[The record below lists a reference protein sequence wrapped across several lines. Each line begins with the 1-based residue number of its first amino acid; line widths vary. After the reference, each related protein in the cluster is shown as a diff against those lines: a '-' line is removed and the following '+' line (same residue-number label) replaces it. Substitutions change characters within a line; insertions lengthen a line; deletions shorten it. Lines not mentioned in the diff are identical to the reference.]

1 MKKLLAMLLSLLC
14 IFSLAACSAGQTTDG
29 SDGSASADS
38 DYDYIAANGKL
49 VIGIT
54 LYEPMN
60 YNDEN
65 GVLTG
70 FDTEFAQAV
79 CEKLG
84 LEPEF
89 QVIDWDMKE
98 SELSSRNIDCIW
110 NGLTVT
116 EERRENM
123 DFSMSYLTNKQCV
136 VINSSN
142 AGTYTD
148 TASLAS
154 AMLSAEGGS
163 AGEDAIL
170 ADESLSQASYTA
182 SDSQA
187 SALLALK
194 SGNYDAI
201 VIDYTLA
208 TASAGTGDYTE
219 LMIVDGIQLANEEY
233 AIGFRL
239 GSDMTEKVNTVIR
252 ELIDDGTLAS
262 LADKYDM
269 TDLYE
274 EAVGK

>member
-1 MKKLLAMLLSLLC
+1 MKKILAMMLSLLC
-14 IFSLAACSAGQTTDG
+14 IFSMAACSADQTTDG
-29 SDGSASADS
+29 AAASDFE
-38 DYDYIAANGKL
+38 YITSNGKL

-65 GVLTG
+65 GELTG

-84 LEPEF
+84 IEPEF

-98 SELSSRNIDCIW
+98 NELSSRNIDCIW

-116 EERRENM
+116 EDRRENM

-148 TASLAS
+148 TASLTS
-154 AMLSAEGGS
+154 ALLSAEGGS
-163 AGEDAIL
+163 AGEDAIR
-170 ADESLSQASYTA
+170 ADENLSQASYTA

-194 SGNYDAI
+194 SGNYDAVI
-201 VIDYTLA
+201 IDYTLA
-208 TASAGTGDYTE
+208 TASAGSGDYAD
-219 LMIVDGIQLANEEY
+219 LMIVDGIQLADEEY

-239 GSDMTEKVNTVIR
+239 GSDMTEKVNTAIQ

-262 LADKYDM
+262 LAEKYDM
-269 TDLYE
+269 TELYE
-274 EAVGK
+274 EAVSK

>member
-1 MKKLLAMLLSLLC
+1 MKKALAMMLSLLC
-14 IFSLAACSAGQTTDG
+14 IFSLAACTAGQTTDG
-29 SDGSASADS
+29 SDGADNSAS
-38 DYDYIAANGKL
+38 DYEYIASNGKL

-65 GVLTG
+65 GELTG

-84 LEPEF
+84 LEPQF

-98 SELSSRNIDCIW
+98 SELSSQNIDCIW

-123 DFSMSYLTNKQCV
+123 DFSMSYLTNKQCL

-163 AGEDAIL
+163 AGEDAVL
-170 ADESLSQASYTA
+170 AEENLSQASYTA

-201 VIDYTLA
+201 IVDYTLA
-208 TASAGTGDYTE
+208 TASVGSGDYAD
-219 LMIVDGIQLANEEY
+219 LMIVEGIQLADEEY

-239 GSDMTEKVNTVIR
+239 GSDMTAKVNAIIQ

-262 LADKYDM
+262 LAEKYDM
-269 TDLYE
+269 KELYE
-274 EAVGK
+274 EAVSK

>member
-1 MKKLLAMLLSLLC
+1 MKKLLAMMLSLLC
-14 IFSLAACSAGQTTDG
+14 VFSLAACTAGQTTDG
-29 SDGSASADS
+29 ADAAS
-38 DYDYIAANGKL
+38 DYEYIAANGKL

-65 GVLTG
+65 GELTG

-123 DFSMSYLTNKQCV
+123 DFSTSYLTNKQCL

-163 AGEDAIL
+163 AGEDAVSSD
-170 ADESLSQASYTA
+170 ANLSQASYTA

-201 VIDYTLA
+201 IIDYTLA
-208 TASAGTGDYTE
+208 TASVGSGDYAD
-219 LMIVDGIQLANEEY
+219 LMIVEGVQLANEEY

-239 GSDMTEKVNTVIR
+239 GSDMTAKVNAIIQ

-262 LADKYDM
+262 LAEKYDM
-269 TDLYE
+269 TELYE
-274 EAVGK
+274 GAINK

>member
-1 MKKLLAMLLSLLC
+1 MKKILAMMLSLLC
-14 IFSLAACSAGQTTDG
+14 IFSLAACSAGQTTDKI
-29 SDGSASADS
+29 DGSAVS
-38 DYDYIAANGKL
+38 DYEYIASNGKL

-98 SELSSRNIDCIW
+98 SELSSQNIDCIW

-123 DFSMSYLTNKQCV
+123 DFSTSYLTNKQCV

-170 ADESLSQASYTA
+170 ADENLSQASYTA

-201 VIDYTLA
+201 IIDYTLA
-208 TASAGTGDYTE
+208 TASAGTGDYAD
-219 LMIVDGIQLANEEY
+219 LMIVDDIQLANEEY

-239 GSDMTEKVNTVIR
+239 GSDMTEKVNAIIQ
-252 ELIDDGTLAS
+252 ELINDGTLAS
-262 LADKYDM
+262 LAEKYDM
-269 TDLYE
+269 TELYE
-274 EAVGK
+274 EAVGN

>member
-1 MKKLLAMLLSLLC
+1 MKKILAMMLSLLC

-29 SDGSASADS
+29 TEGSAAS
-38 DYDYIAANGKL
+38 DYEYIASNGKL

-98 SELSSRNIDCIW
+98 SELSSQNIDCIW

-136 VINSSN
+136 VINNSN

-170 ADESLSQASYTA
+170 ADENLSQASYTA

-201 VIDYTLA
+201 IIDYTLA
-208 TASAGTGDYTE
+208 TASAGTGDYAD
-219 LMIVDGIQLANEEY
+219 LMIVDSIQLANEEY

-239 GSDMTEKVNTVIR
+239 GSDMTEKVNAAIQ
-252 ELIDDGTLAS
+252 ELVDDGTLAS
-262 LADKYDM
+262 LAEKYDM
-269 TDLYE
+269 TELYE

>member
-1 MKKLLAMLLSLLC
+1 MKKLLAMMLSLLC
-14 IFSLAACSAGQTTDG
+14 IFSLAACSTGQTTDG
-29 SDGSASADS
+29 SDGSASASS
-38 DYDYIAANGKL
+38 DYDYIASNGKL

-219 LMIVDGIQLANEEY
+219 LMIVDSIRLANEEY

-239 GSDMTEKVNTVIR
+239 GSDMTEKVNAVIR

>member
-1 MKKLLAMLLSLLC
+1 MKKLLAMMLSLLC
-14 IFSLAACSAGQTTDG
+14 IFSLAACTTNQTTGDSNG
-29 SDGSASADS
+29 STSS
-38 DYDYIAANGKL
+38 DYDYIASNGKL

-79 CEKLG
+79 CERLG

-142 AGTYTD
+142 ASTYTD

-170 ADESLSQASYTA
+170 ADGSLSQASYTA

-219 LMIVDGIQLANEEY
+219 LMIVDSIQLANEEY

-239 GSDMTEKVNTVIR
+239 GSDMTEKVNAVIR

>member
-1 MKKLLAMLLSLLC
+1 MKKLLAFMLSLLC
-14 IFSLAACSAGQTTDG
+14 VFSLAACTARQTTDG
-29 SDGSASADS
+29 ADAAS
-38 DYDYIAANGKL
+38 DYDYIASNGKL

-60 YNDEN
+60 YKDAN
-65 GVLTG
+65 GELTG

-79 CEKLG
+79 CAKLG

-123 DFSMSYLTNKQCV
+123 DFSTSYLTNKQCL

-163 AGEDAIL
+163 AGEDAVSSD
-170 ADESLSQASYTA
+170 ANLSQASYTA

-201 VIDYTLA
+201 IIDYTLA
-208 TASAGTGDYTE
+208 TASVGSGDYAD
-219 LMIVDGIQLANEEY
+219 LMIVEGVQLANEEY

-239 GSDMTEKVNTVIR
+239 GSDMTAKVNAIIQ

-262 LADKYDM
+262 LAEKYDM
-269 TDLYE
+269 TELYE
-274 EAVGK
+274 GAINK

>member
-1 MKKLLAMLLSLLC
+1 MKKILAIMLSLLC
-14 IFSLAACSAGQTTDG
+14 IFSMAACSAETTTNNTAT
-29 SDGSASADS
+29 SDS
-38 DYDYIAANGKL
+38 DYEYITSNGKM

-65 GVLTG
+65 GELTG
-70 FDTEFAQAV
+70 FDTEFARAV
-79 CEKLG
+79 CEKLEI
-84 LEPEF
+84 EPEF

-116 EERRENM
+116 EDRRENM

-170 ADESLSQASYTA
+170 ADANLSQASYTA

-194 SGNYDAI
+194 SGNYDAVI
-201 VIDYTLA
+201 IDYTLA
-208 TASAGTGDYTE
+208 TASAGTGDYAD
-219 LMIVDGIQLANEEY
+219 LMIIDGIQLADEEY

-239 GSDMTEKVNTVIR
+239 GSDMTEKVNTAIQ

-262 LADKYDM
+262 LAEKYDM
-269 TDLYE
+269 TELYE
-274 EAVGK
+274 AAVNK

>member
-1 MKKLLAMLLSLLC
+1 MKKLLAMMLSLLC
-14 IFSLAACSAGQTTDG
+14 IFSLAACSAGKTTDG
-29 SDGSASADS
+29 ADGAS

-65 GVLTG
+65 GELTG

-84 LEPEF
+84 LAPEF

-123 DFSMSYLTNKQCV
+123 DFSTSYLTNKQCL

-163 AGEDAIL
+163 AGEDAVSSD
-170 ADESLSQASYTA
+170 ANLSQASYTA

-208 TASAGTGDYTE
+208 SASVGSGDYAE
-219 LMIVDGIQLANEEY
+219 LMIVDGVQLADEEY

-239 GSDMTEKVNTVIR
+239 GSDMTAKVNAIIQ
-252 ELIDDGTLAS
+252 ELINDGTLAS
-262 LADKYDM
+262 LAEKYDM
-269 TDLYE
+269 TELYE
-274 EAVGK
+274 GALNK

>member
-1 MKKLLAMLLSLLC
+1 MKKILAIMLSLLC
-14 IFSLAACSAGQTTDG
+14 IFSMAACSADRTTDG
-29 SDGSASADS
+29 AAASDS
-38 DYDYIAANGKL
+38 DYEYITSNGKM

-65 GVLTG
+65 GELTG
-70 FDTEFAQAV
+70 FDTEFARAV

-84 LEPEF
+84 IEPEF

-116 EERRENM
+116 EDRRENM

-170 ADESLSQASYTA
+170 ADENLSQASYTA

-194 SGNYDAI
+194 SGNYDAVI
-201 VIDYTLA
+201 IDYTLA
-208 TASAGTGDYTE
+208 TASAGTGDYAD
-219 LMIVDGIQLANEEY
+219 LMIIDGIQLADEEY

-239 GSDMTEKVNTVIR
+239 GSDMTEKVNTAIQ

-262 LADKYDM
+262 LAEKYDM
-269 TDLYE
+269 TELYE
-274 EAVGK
+274 AAVNK

>member
-1 MKKLLAMLLSLLC
+1 MKKILAMMLSLLC
-14 IFSLAACSAGQTTDG
+14 IFSLAACSSDQAADG
-29 SDGSASADS
+29 GDSAS
-38 DYDYIAANGKL
+38 DYAYITSNGKM

-60 YNDEN
+60 YNDAN
-65 GVLTG
+65 GELTG

-84 LEPEF
+84 IEPEF

-136 VINSSN
+136 VINSAN

-148 TASLAS
+148 TASLSA

-170 ADESLSQASYTA
+170 ADANLSQASYTA

-201 VIDYTLA
+201 IIDYTLA
-208 TASAGTGDYTE
+208 SASAGTGDYADLT
-219 LMIVDGIQLANEEY
+219 IVDGIPLANEEY

-239 GSDMTEKVNTVIR
+239 GSDMTEKVNAVIQ
-252 ELIDDGTLAS
+252 ELMDDGTLAS
-262 LADKYDM
+262 LAEKYDM
-269 TDLYE
+269 TELYE
-274 EAVGK
+274 EAVRK

>member
-1 MKKLLAMLLSLLC
+1 MKKILAMMLSLLC
-14 IFSLAACSAGQTTDG
+14 IFSLAACSADQTTGGGDG
-29 SDGSASADS
+29 AVSSDS
-38 DYDYIAANGKL
+38 DYEYIASNGKL

-65 GVLTG
+65 GELTG

-79 CEKLG
+79 CAKLG
-84 LEPEF
+84 IEPEF

-116 EERRENM
+116 EDRRENM

-170 ADESLSQASYTA
+170 ADENLSQASYTA

-194 SGNYDAI
+194 SGNYDAVI
-201 VIDYTLA
+201 IDYTLA
-208 TASAGTGDYTE
+208 TASAGTGDYAD
-219 LMIVDGIQLANEEY
+219 LMIVEGIQLADEEY

-239 GSDMTEKVNTVIR
+239 GSDMTEKVNTAIQ

-262 LADKYDM
+262 LAEKYDM
-269 TDLYE
+269 AELYE
-274 EAVGK
+274 EAVK

>member
-1 MKKLLAMLLSLLC
+1 MKKLLAMMLSLLC
-14 IFSLAACSAGQTTDG
+14 IFSLAACSAEQTADG
-29 SDGSASADS
+29 ADTAS
-38 DYDYIAANGKL
+38 DYDYIASNGKL

-65 GVLTG
+65 GELTG

-79 CEKLG
+79 CAKLG

-123 DFSMSYLTNKQCV
+123 DFSTSYLTNKQCL

-163 AGEDAIL
+163 AGEDAVSSD
-170 ADESLSQASYTA
+170 ANLSQASYTA

-208 TASAGTGDYTE
+208 TASVGSGDYAD
-219 LMIVDGIQLANEEY
+219 LMIVEGIQLANEEY

-239 GSDMTEKVNTVIR
+239 GSDMTAKVNAIIQ

-262 LADKYDM
+262 LAEKYDM
-269 TDLYE
+269 TELYE
-274 EAVGK
+274 GAVNK

>member
-1 MKKLLAMLLSLLC
+1 MKKLLAMMLSLLC
-14 IFSLAACSAGQTTDG
+14 ILSLAACSANQTTGG
-29 SDGSASADS
+29 SEDAVSGAS
-38 DYDYIAANGKL
+38 DYEYITSNGKL

-65 GVLTG
+65 GELTG
-70 FDTEFAQAV
+70 FDTEFARAV

-98 SELSSRNIDCIW
+98 SELKSQNIDCIW
-110 NGLTVT
+110 NGLTVN

-123 DFSMSYLTNKQCV
+123 DFSISYLTNKQCV

-142 AGTYTD
+142 ADTYTD

-170 ADESLSQASYTA
+170 TDENLSQASYTA

-201 VIDYTLA
+201 IIDYTLA
-208 TASAGTGDYTE
+208 TASVGAGDYADLT
-219 LMIVDGIQLANEEY
+219 IVDGIQLADEEY

-239 GSDMTEKVNTVIR
+239 GSDMTEKVNAVIQ
-252 ELIDDGTLAS
+252 ELIEDGTLAS
-262 LADKYDM
+262 LAEKYDM
-269 TDLYE
+269 TELYE
-274 EAVGK
+274 EAVK

>member
-1 MKKLLAMLLSLLC
+1 MKKLLAMMLSLLC
-14 IFSLAACSAGQTTDG
+14 IFSLAACTTDQTTDG
-29 SDGSASADS
+29 SQGSAPAAS
-38 DYDYIAANGKL
+38 DYDYIASNGKL

-65 GVLTG
+65 GELTG

-142 AGTYTD
+142 ADTYTD

-170 ADESLSQASYTA
+170 ADESLAQASYTA

-219 LMIVDGIQLANEEY
+219 LMIVDSIQLANEEY

-239 GSDMTEKVNTVIR
+239 GSDMTEKVNAVIR

-269 TDLYE
+269 TELYE

>member
-1 MKKLLAMLLSLLC
+1 MKKIIAMMLSLLC
-14 IFSLAACSAGQTTDG
+14 IFSLVACSAGQTTGGADG
-29 SDGSASADS
+29 AVSSDS
-38 DYDYIAANGKL
+38 DYEYIASNGKL

-65 GVLTG
+65 GELTG
-70 FDTEFAQAV
+70 FDTEFARAV
-79 CEKLG
+79 CEKLEI
-84 LEPEF
+84 EPEF

-98 SELSSRNIDCIW
+98 NELSSRNIDCIW

-148 TASLAS
+148 TASLVS

-170 ADESLSQASYTA
+170 ADENLSQASYTA
-182 SDSQA
+182 SDSQS

-194 SGNYDAI
+194 SGNYDAVI
-201 VIDYTLA
+201 IDYTLA
-208 TASAGTGDYTE
+208 TASAGSGDYAD
-219 LMIVDGIQLANEEY
+219 LMIIDGIQLADEEY

-239 GSDMTEKVNTVIR
+239 GSDMTEKVNAAIQ

-262 LADKYDM
+262 LAEKYDM
-269 TDLYE
+269 TELYE
-274 EAVGK
+274 AAINK